1 MCDWT
6 NYIFIFFNIYTI
18 YIFKHLL
25 FNNFY
30 FFKTIYFYCYFV
42 QCMTEQFF
50 YISNVFNIF
59 LYTLNMLFFIK
70 NIFIFVILYSARQN
84 KTIFF
89 SLSSLLFIF
98 TVTNKY
104 MTFSLSSKPIS
115 IWPVNHF
122 VCRGVVESVIEA
134 KRLVL
139 QVSG

>member
-1 MCDWT
+1 MT
-6 NYIFIFFNIYTI
+6 EQIIFLYFSIYIQYIYLNAYLLIIFIFLKRYSAW
-18 YIFKHLL
+18 L
-25 FNNFY
+25 NN
-30 FFKTIYFYCYFV
+30 
-42 QCMTEQFF
+42 FF